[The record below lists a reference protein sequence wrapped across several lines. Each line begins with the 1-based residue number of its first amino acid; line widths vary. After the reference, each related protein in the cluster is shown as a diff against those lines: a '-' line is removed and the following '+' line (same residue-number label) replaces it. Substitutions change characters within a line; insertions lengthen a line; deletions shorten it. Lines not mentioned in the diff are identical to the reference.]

1 MINPNQKGPH
11 KERIP
16 QDTCINEDLPYKE
29 RSSLP
34 RNECQLYV
42 AIKTPRPSQT
52 KVCIIYPNSSTLELW
67 KFSNLTFK
75 GYLTGIILVLSV
87 RSSLFLFHR
96 FCLEHVRIMRLTNN
110 FWHHQL
116 ASFMGKKENSNSHIT
131 TSQTKICMILTCS
144 MTTNNHTGEEPCTTA
159 LARQVQILAAAV
171 ERLTKHNHDL
181 EE

>member
-1 MINPNQKGPH
+1 MA
-11 KERIP
+11 
-16 QDTCINEDLPYKE
+16 DTK
-29 RSSLP
+29 
-34 RNECQLYV
+34 
-42 AIKTPRPSQT
+42 
-52 KVCIIYPNSSTLELW
+52 
-67 KFSNLTFK
+67 
-75 GYLTGIILVLSV
+75 LVLSA
-87 RSSLFLFHR
+87 RSSLFLFRR
-96 FCLEHVRIMRLTNN
+96 FRLEHVKIVRLTDD

-116 ASFMGKKENSNSHIT
+116 APSVGKYENSNSHIT

>member
-1 MINPNQKGPH
+1 M
-11 KERIP
+11 
-16 QDTCINEDLPYKE
+16 
-29 RSSLP
+29 
-34 RNECQLYV
+34 
-42 AIKTPRPSQT
+42 
-52 KVCIIYPNSSTLELW
+52 STLCYYKNPKTLASQGTHNLPQLWHSELW
-67 KFSNLTFK
+67 KFFNLTFE

-144 MTTNNHTGEEPCTTA
+144 MTTNNHTGKEPCNTA